1 MNKSKSTGVYVIL
14 AIVVAVFL
22 STILMSGPVTNT
34 SEISYTSFL
43 QKLENKELKRVLY
56 VATGALFNP
65 SMTYCMQYLKNSP
78 NRKRNLKMV

>member
-34 SEISYTSFL
+34 SEISYTKFL
-43 QKLENKELKRVLY
+43 QKLDNKE
-56 VATGALFNP
+56 
-65 SMTYCMQYLKNSP
+65 
-78 NRKRNLKMV
+78 